1 MTNKVSVIIPRKNQ
15 KIKRPQKENVL
26 ELPVPPLKE
35 VNPISSSLENEQEII
50 IDLYKDDLDVFLI

>member
-1 MTNKVSVIIPRKNQ
+1 MTNKVSVIIPKTIK

-35 VNPISSSLENEQEII
+35 VVPASSSLEEDKEVV